1 MGGCNP
7 MMETLEEENLIAAAR
22 LLLRALDSNKKITDK
37 ARKVLADVSARLTSV
52 MKIAAP
58 KDEDEDE
65 DEQEGGEVTDI
76 RERINLILEKIVTW
90 EGGDSMIWD
99 CDPEDGK
106 EYLKTVDEAR
116 RLAESLESLNLSKDE
131 TELLRN
137 VNDVIHTSMSR
148 IEEEFR
154 RILVQNMQN
163 FEPERFSFRSNED
176 DSLDLNSIVSFGDD
190 SIDESVQRDSL
201 SRGGSEV
208 VVMDLV
214 NPQVIPDLITIAN
227 LMFDSNYGREC
238 CQAFISARKEAL
250 DDCLFVLEIEKLSIE
265 DVLKMEWVSL
275 NSRIRRWTKGMKVF
289 VRVYLASEKF
299 LCEQIFDQIQTDPV
313 SSICFSELSKAS
325 MLQLLKFAEAI
336 SIGPHQPEKLLKIL
350 DIYEVLSDLIPDID
364 GLYSDENGSCIR
376 TEFQHVL
383 TRVGDCVKVTFIEFE
398 NAVGSNTSN
407 SAFPGGGN
415 HHLTRYVMNYI
426 KTLTDYGDS
435 LNACLKDHEQAVDD
449 QDSSSSPDTS
459 PGNDNNDTNNGN
471 SSSSPMALHFRLLMS
486 ILEHNLEE
494 KSKLY
499 KDEALR
505 HLFMMNN
512 INYMAEKVKNSE
524 LRNILGDNWI
534 RKHNWKFQQHAMSYE
549 RATWSSILNLL
560 RQDGLS
566 GSGSSGSSTSRT
578 LLRER
583 LHAFY
588 TAFED
593 IYKSQTGWS
602 IPNSQ
607 LREDVRISMSL
618 KVIQAYRNFV
628 GRHNNNI
635 SEKYIKYSAD
645 DLENYIMDLFEGAP
659 KSLHSF
665 HRK

>member
-137 VNDVIHTSMSR
+137 
-148 IEEEFR
+148 
-154 RILVQNMQN
+154 
-163 FEPERFSFRSNED
+163 
-176 DSLDLNSIVSFGDD
+176 
-190 SIDESVQRDSL
+190 
-201 SRGGSEV
+201 
-208 VVMDLV
+208 
-214 NPQVIPDLITIAN
+214 
-227 LMFDSNYGREC
+227 
-238 CQAFISARKEAL
+238 
-250 DDCLFVLEIEKLSIE
+250 
-265 DVLKMEWVSL
+265 
-275 NSRIRRWTKGMKVF
+275 
-289 VRVYLASEKF
+289 
-299 LCEQIFDQIQTDPV
+299 
-313 SSICFSELSKAS
+313 
-325 MLQLLKFAEAI
+325 
-336 SIGPHQPEKLLKIL
+336 
-350 DIYEVLSDLIPDID
+350 
-364 GLYSDENGSCIR
+364 
-376 TEFQHVL
+376 
-383 TRVGDCVKVTFIEFE
+383 
-398 NAVGSNTSN
+398 
-407 SAFPGGGN
+407 
-415 HHLTRYVMNYI
+415 
-426 KTLTDYGDS
+426 LTDYGDS

-459 PGNDNNDTNNGN
+459 PGNNNDDTNNGN